1 MLLSPFKRNESHTNA
16 YRYAHVLNAT
26 FRRLQN
32 RERELE
38 AILHGHNNNDK
49 EGRNENI
56 EGSTRKKNQG
66 ADATTSTAGINV
78 GSSRS
83 SSRSSSRDSTKRR
96 IEVAWATSTTL
107 KGTQTTGPCSGKK
120 DLPWDQRRLCA
131 ATLLAATRAVSL
143 ANYFLGHYISTDSKS
158 TSLDSS
164 SSSSSS
170 NTRRRSGHSIFR
182 EDFIRE
188 DNDEDEDRDQDE
200 DWPGEGNRSGDMVAM
215 LDVETWE
222 AVSTKGLLLQWLKII
237 L

>member
-1 MLLSPFKRNESHTNA
+1 
-16 YRYAHVLNAT
+16 VLNAT

-164 SSSSSS
+164 SSSSNSM
-170 NTRRRSGHSIFR
+170 RRSGHNIFK
-182 EDFIRE
+182 EEFIRE